1 MNRKLIAHLLEECGT
16 LLELQGANPFR
27 CNAYRNAGRAIQQ
40 YDGDLE
46 GVLERDELEKIRG
59 IGKNMAEHVKEIVA
73 TGRLAYHYQLVETTP
88 TGLVEMLGIPGFGSK
103 RIKQVYDELQISTI
117 DALRDAG
124 LTGRLAELKGF
135 GPKLVQ
141 KILEGIEY
149 LAQAR
154 QRVLYPEAKEWADSL
169 IEILSSMPQVQRI
182 SICGSLRRLAATIKD
197 VDLVVASDDPE
208 PILDRFTT
216 MPGVLRITGRGD
228 TKASIVLASGINADL
243 RVVKPNEFAF
253 ALNYFTGSKA
263 HNILMRG
270 LAQDRG
276 MRLNEYALLSDGKP
290 IECKEEADLYAV
302 FGMEMVPP
310 ELREDSGE
318 IEAAFEKRLPN
329 LVEEKNLNGVF
340 HCHTNA
346 SDGTATLDEMA
357 AAAQSLGYQFLGIA
371 DHSRTAAYAGGLS
384 VEKLMNQRRE
394 IDAFN
399 EAHPDFT
406 LFAGTESDILPDG
419 SLDYDDEVL
428 SSLDYV
434 VASVHSQ
441 FNLPMEAMTERIC
454 KAIRHPACT
463 MLGHATGRLLLR
475 REAYAVDVEQV
486 LVEAAK
492 HGVWVE
498 INANPNRL
506 DLDWTWCKRAKALG
520 VGIVINPDAHSTRGL
535 TDTVYGVHVAR
546 RGWLEAGDLLNTK
559 SVDEIKKHFLERK
572 ARVVT

>member
-46 GVLERDELEKIRG
+46 GVMERDELEKIRG
-59 IGKNMAEHVKEIVA
+59 IGKNMAEHVKEIA
-73 TGRLAYHYQLVETTP
+73 STGRLAFHDQLVEMTP
-88 TGLVEMLGIPGFGSK
+88 TGLVEMLAIPGFGSK

-135 GPKLVQ
+135 GPKLEA

-149 LAQAR
+149 IAQAR
-154 QRVLYPEAKEWADSL
+154 QRVLFPEAKSWADSL
-169 IEILSSMPQVQRI
+169 VENLSSLPGVQRI
-182 SICGSLRRLAATIKD
+182 SVCGSLRRLAPTIKD
-197 VDLVVASDDPE
+197 VDLVVASHEPG

-216 MPGVLRITGRGD
+216 IQGILRVTGRGD

-243 RVVKPNEFAF
+243 RVVKPAEFAF

-263 HNILMRG
+263 HNIRLRG

-276 MRLNEYALLSDGKP
+276 MRLNEYALLADGKP
-290 IECKEEADLYAV
+290 IECIEEADLYSV
-302 FGMEMVPP
+302 FGMEMIPP

-318 IEAAFEKRLPN
+318 IEAATEERLPK
-329 LVEEKNLNGVF
+329 LVEEKDLNGVF

-346 SDGTATLDEMA
+346 SDGTATLEEMA
-357 AAAQSLGYQFLGIA
+357 AAAQSLGFQFLGIA

-384 VEKLMNQRRE
+384 VEKLLNQRRE

-399 EAHPDFT
+399 EGHPDFT
-406 LFAGTESDILPDG
+406 LFAGVESDILPDG
-419 SLDYDDEVL
+419 SLDYDDDVL

-454 KAIRHPACT
+454 KAIRHPHCS

-475 REAYAVDVEQV
+475 REGYAVDVERV

-506 DLDWTWCKRAKALG
+506 DLDWTWCKRAKSLG

-535 TDTVYGVHVAR
+535 EDTVYGVHVAR

-559 SVDEIKKHFLERK
+559 SIGEIKQHFLDRQSR
-572 ARVVT
+572 AAS